1 MNMWEYNIIHYLQRI
16 VIIALDETKKGNSKD
31 KKEICEQINYMY
43 NEIIDTFIEKL
54 EKANNN
60 NNYRITNLNKMK
72 EELKE
77 ELKGL

>member
-1 MNMWEYNIIHYLQRI
+1 MWEYRIIHYIQRI
-16 VIIALDETKKGNSKD
+16 TIMALDQTKNGNSKD
-31 KKEICEQINYMY
+31 KKEICEKINYMY

-77 ELKGL
+77 ME